1 MKKAILPAMIA
12 ALLATSA
19 QAATVYDADG
29 TTADVYGRMQFDIRD
44 NGTGATDG
52 VGSARMGFKAASF
65 INSDVNAI
73 AKGEWQIAAENSD
86 NDKFSARHLY
96 AGFDS
101 AKMGTLIFGQT
112 DTAFYQ
118 AVAATDIYNS
128 FGYGAFNHVE
138 DGRQEGQII
147 YAGDFAGVYVG
158 ASYQFK
164 DENFTGSDAMGNATA
179 MPLDDSYALT
189 LGYNIADVAFYGG
202 YHLQQFATAEDK
214 ENYALSASYALNDL
228 YLAAVFAGSKQDN
241 AADYQG
247 YDLVA
252 SYYLADA
259 TKVYGGYTFQE
270 NTDTNTDT
278 VDEVT
283 LGAQYAFNNQLKT
296 WIEYQADMISGNA
309 DEVRVALQ
317 YNF

>member
-29 TTADVYGRMQFDIRD
+29 TKADVYGRMQFDIRD
-44 NGTGATDG
+44 NGTDTDG
-52 VGSARMGFKAASF
+52 VGSARMGFKAASV
-65 INSDVNAI
+65 INSDINAI

-86 NDKFSARHLY
+86 NEKFSARHLY

-128 FGYGAFNHVE
+128 FGYGAFNNVE

-158 ASYQFK
+158 ASYQFQDK
-164 DENFTGSDAMGNATA
+164 SLPD
-179 MPLDDSYALT
+179 PLDDSYALT

-214 ENYALSASYALNDL
+214 ENYALSASYALDNL

-241 AADYQG
+241 VADYQG

-252 SYYLADA
+252 SYYLDDA

-278 VDEVT
+278 VDEIT

-296 WIEYQADMISGNA
+296 WIEYQADMISGND